1 MLSQGR
7 GPQPAPAVL
16 PRAGG
21 RTSTGARRWRAALS
35 TLPAYALLIGATI
48 VLMLPYVIVLS
59 TSFKHT
65 FEMVGADNFRLFAN
79 ATFDNYTQL
88 FTTSLFGR
96 WMLNSLVVSVGATAV
111 VLLVDSLAGY
121 VFARRSFP
129 GRRLLFGLLLA
140 TLMVPTSVTLIPLFM
155 VVVHAGLADTYFGII
170 APYVAGPFGVFLMRQ
185 FMLTIPREL
194 EDAAQ
199 IDGCGALGTYWRII
213 LPIASPA
220 LSVLGIVTFIN
231 VWTDFL
237 WPLIITSSDT
247 MKTMPVGM
255 ASSMGLHV
263 TPWGLISAG
272 VIVSILPLAAMF
284 LWFQNLFIEGIT
296 RGALKG

>member
-1 MLSQGR
+1 VLSQQR
-7 GPQPAPAVL
+7 GPHPTAAAV
-16 PRAGG
+16 PRAEG
-21 RTSTGARRWRAALS
+21 RTAAGSRRWHALLS
-35 TLPAYALLIGATI
+35 AVPAYAILIGATI

-59 TSFKHT
+59 TSFKRT

-79 ATFDNYTQL
+79 ATFENYSQL

-96 WMLNSLVVSVGATAV
+96 WMLNSVVVSVGATGV

-121 VFARRSFP
+121 VFARREFP

-155 VVVHAGLADTYFGII
+155 VVIHVGLADSYFGIV
-170 APYVAGPFGVFLMRQ
+170 APYVSGPFGVFLMRQ

-199 IDGCGALGTYWRII
+199 IDGCGAFGIYWRII
-213 LPIASPA
+213 LPISSPA

-272 VIVSILPLAAMF
+272 VIVSILPLAVMF